1 MNRKYSKFL
10 VFLLAL
16 CGVCSPLS
24 SLAQGQTGNEWNGN
38 SISSVIGNSNS
49 DMNTV
54 YLYNVGT
61 KKFLN
66 VGSYW
71 GTSVSAYNVGMPIKL
86 SLQDGN
92 YRMEGPLQTPEGTY
106 LAFGRRRDT
115 QDTNPVSWNRVY
127 CDRGTS
133 DPVTGVNGILNW
145 TFKETPKNSKTYTIN
160 CFNDEKNEGM
170 YGLRYLCVNNL
181 TVGSNRF
188 ELNYL
193 HNVDNDLGRWKIVT
207 LKDLKEAFKEQ
218 YASDQDPADATF
230 LIEDQDFSRSN
241 KKVEKWVPDGFK
253 WAFYNNNIKKTY
265 RFLSGKEYNYYVGMG
280 CVKSDGYQTK
290 YGRYWIGSVRNLKD
304 LYSSSSAHANGT
316 LTQTV
321 TVLKAGWYRVYCDG
335 FYSPGSWRS
344 TLHSSIFAKVQ
355 GVGEGVSNVSATLD
369 IFRNEFPYTESD
381 LTYVYEAKDVHTE
394 SPYVKAAKLFE
405 QGRYKNMI
413 LVYVPTAGAKLDIGI
428 KVEGSNQSG
437 DWTAFDN
444 FQLQYCGNRD
454 LILDES
460 QTSTHYMDLQ
470 KDANYAYTLILKR
483 TMSQNKWNSITL
495 PVKLTVGQFKTAFG
509 DQAKL
514 SVLKGTDP
522 NRDTRILFESVDLT
536 NDYATAIQPGKLYIM
551 QSTRGA
557 NVTSGSYKKKLS
569 DNTEITVQA
578 PYFVINNVSLTSTPA
593 PTFKETSKPSPTSDV
608 KLQFCGTQVRQ
619 TSDFVPA
626 YSYVLG
632 ATDGK
637 WHYTQTNMPIKGFR
651 CWVATGDAATAKRM
665 IFAID
670 GKDEG
675 ETTDIDM
682 PHAESRP
689 TLTGTIYSI
698 DGRIVK
704 RNATSLEGLPKGIYI
719 INNRKYTVK

>member
-1 MNRKYSKFL
+1 MNRKCSKFL

-38 SISSVIGNSNS
+38 SISSVIGNSNP

-86 SLQDGN
+86 SKHGSF
-92 YRMEGPLQTPEGTY
+92 YHMAGPLQTPEGTY
-106 LAFGRRRDT
+106 LAFGRRIDT
-115 QDTNPVSWNRVY
+115 PDTNPVSWNRVY
-127 CDRGTS
+127 CDRGKI
-133 DPVTGVNGILNW
+133 GIVNGILDW
-145 TFKETPKNSKTYTIN
+145 TFTETSSGSKTYTIN
-160 CFNDEKNEGM
+160 CLNDEYDYGM
-170 YGLRYLCVNNL
+170 GGDVYLSVDNSTPGFNRFDLSYPETVHNNL
-181 TVGSNRF
+181 G
-188 ELNYL
+188 Y
-193 HNVDNDLGRWKIVT
+193 WKIVT

-218 YASDQDPADATF
+218 YASDQEPADATF

-241 KKVEKWVPDGFK
+241 KKVEKWVPSNFK
-253 WAFYNNNIKKTY
+253 WEFYNATDETY
-265 RFLSGKEYNYYVGMG
+265 RFKSTEEYNYYVGMG
-280 CVKSDGYQTK
+280 CVKSDGYQRL
-290 YGRYWIGSVRNLKD
+290 YGRYWIGSVRNLEK
-304 LYSSSSAHANGT
+304 LYSSSSAYANGT

-321 TVLKAGWYRVYCDG
+321 TTLKAGWYRVYCDG
-335 FYSPGSWRS
+335 FYSPGNSWTS
-344 TLHSSIFAKVQ
+344 TLHSSFFAKVK
-355 GVGEGVSNVSATLD
+355 GTSEGVSNVSATLD
-369 IFRNEFPYTESD
+369 LFRGDFNYTEKELSKVYTEND
-381 LTYVYEAKDVHTE
+381 ALTQ
-394 SPYVKAAKLFE
+394 SPYVKAARLFE
-405 QGRYKNMI
+405 QGKYKNML

-608 KLQFCGTQVRQ
+608 KLQFFGTQVRQ
-619 TSDFVPA
+619 TSNFVPA

-682 PHAESRP
+682 PHDESRP